1 MSKNSIKINGDKLRA
16 LLEERTGL
24 TIYQIAQSNGF
35 SRNLIAESIRK
46 EIASPIVQMIADKC
60 GVNTEEYIYKEP
72 ITAPERTQIS
82 IDDLESI
89 KTDSLK
95 AIVKEALL
103 EIING
108 VSCEWLGT
116 NYDKSNKIYTLRIK
130 FKED

>member
-1 MSKNSIKINGDKLRA
+1 MSKNSIKINGDKLRT

-24 TIYQIAQSNGF
+24 TIYQIAQINGF

-82 IDDLESI
+82 IDDYESI
-89 KTDSLK
+89 KRSELLEL
-95 AIVKEALL
+95 IKEA
-103 EIING
+103 IIELVNETE
-108 VSCEWLGT
+108 VRA
-116 NYDKSNKIYTLRIK
+116 YTDPLKQETRFY
-130 FKED
+130 FKKKEA